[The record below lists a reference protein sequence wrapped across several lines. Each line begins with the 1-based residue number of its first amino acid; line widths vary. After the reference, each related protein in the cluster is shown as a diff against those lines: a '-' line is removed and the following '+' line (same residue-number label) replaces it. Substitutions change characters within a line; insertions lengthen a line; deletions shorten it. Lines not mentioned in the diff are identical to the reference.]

1 MEMEE
6 EEVEEEEQQEL
17 SLAAAELGKAAEPA
31 VGAGMQ
37 SEAAS
42 RSTQRLGGEED
53 SADRC
58 QGDAETSIT
67 KPVGARTPLQ
77 SFSALIT
84 SPRPSTPSS
93 IQSS

>member
-1 MEMEE
+1 MEMELEE

-17 SLAAAELGKAAEPA
+17 SLAVAELGRAAEPA

-42 RSTQRLGGEED
+42 RSDQRHRRGEEG

-58 QGDAETSIT
+58 QGDAETIIT
-67 KPVGARTPLQ
+67 KPVGARLCCCRRC
-77 SFSALIT
+77 
-84 SPRPSTPSS
+84 SPF
-93 IQSS
+93 QY